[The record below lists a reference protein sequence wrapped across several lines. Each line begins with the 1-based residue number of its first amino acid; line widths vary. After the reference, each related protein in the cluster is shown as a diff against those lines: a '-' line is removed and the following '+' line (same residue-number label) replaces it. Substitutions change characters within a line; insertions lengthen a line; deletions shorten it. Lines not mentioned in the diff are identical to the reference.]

1 MKYLI
6 LIVLCSYSMSS
17 FSQEEVTP
25 FNKFSRKAKEVGN
38 KTLDELKKAK
48 EKVVGEDKKEV
59 VEDTPKIEESE
70 NKPTFIEEAK
80 TKTVEISKKTTD
92 EIAKVNAKMNE
103 TQFHRSMAMGTAMFH
118 YQPISTWMP
127 SKKALSYTHIF
138 SREWSAEFEYAWASI
153 SFPVFGIDIGE
164 ISEKRY
170 SLQARKYVGN
180 SFHFIFGGYKNEFRA
195 RIGNDILDRMT
206 DKSIDVFSVQNM
218 GATLGIGNRWQLK
231 NGFTW
236 GVDWFRINIPL
247 FGKKT
252 DDKILTNTSDEGDR
266 DDIKKITRRFESFPT
281 FVLLGLNIGY
291 TF

>member
-1 MKYLI
+1 MKYFL
-6 LIVLCSYSMSS
+6 LLVLLSFSVAC
-17 FSQEEVTP
+17 FSQEEETP
-25 FNKFSRKAKEVGN
+25 FNKFSRKAKEVGH
-38 KTLDELKKAK
+38 KTLDELEKAK
-48 EKVVGEDKKEV
+48 DKVVGEDKKQ
-59 VEDTPKIEESE
+59 VEEESPKIEGEQ
-70 NKPTFIEEAK
+70 AK
-80 TKTVEISKKTTD
+80 TKAVEV
-92 EIAKVNAKMNE
+92 VNKKMNE
-103 TQFHRSMAMGTAMFH
+103 TQFHRSLATGTAMFH

-138 SREWSAEFEYAWASI
+138 SKEWSAEFEYAWASI

-206 DKSIDVFSVQNM
+206 DKSIDVFSVQNI

-236 GVDWFRINIPL
+236 GVDWFRMNIPL
-247 FGKKT
+247 FEKKT